1 MSVRSVAIIAF
12 AIAATPAMAASFYV
26 VQDATTKKCTVVD
39 TKPTVATTTVVS
51 PSGKIYTSHEEAEAA
66 IKTIS
71 VCETK

>member
-1 MSVRSVAIIAF
+1 
-12 AIAATPAMAASFYV
+12 MAASFYV

-51 PSGKIYTSHEEAEAA
+51 PSGKVYTTRDEAEAA
-66 IKTIS
+66 LKTIT

>member
-1 MSVRSVAIIAF
+1 MNVRSLAIIAF
-12 AIAATPAMAASFYV
+12 VIAATPAMAASFYV